1 MRGCIQETAA
11 FSQGRTL
18 AIPTVLGMAS
28 PLATA
33 AVAVTGG
40 CSTPLPRPRNRT
52 DPLKYDSTNMSAIA
66 DWMRSI
72 ESNADQ
78 CLSRGGVF
86 CVELRDRAEGG
97 DSLTVDR
104 LRAIWNKLDQ
114 QFGGITGMGFLG
126 PERAFVVTEDESCWT
141 SVAACVVETAV
152 STGMAAHDIGVG
164 VGFAR
169 VEHRGQPTA
178 DILRLATS
186 AASHASDAGIG
197 FTARSLAEEERQRR
211 RSLIRQSLEAALM
224 GQEGLRLIY
233 QPKVDAISGA
243 IVGAEALLRFECPE
257 FGPVATME
265 LLDVAEACGEMVR
278 LDRWALG
285 LAVESLQVLKNH
297 GIAALPISVNIR
309 AETAFERGFVEFVA
323 GTLATFDVAPGL
335 LQIEIREDEALADT
349 ARAEVLTAALAKVG
363 VATALD
369 GFGRNHTTLTD
380 LRKLHVSTLKLDRG
394 IVREMM
400 SNPKN
405 AQLAQ
410 GMMHLARILR
420 METVAVGIET
430 AEQRDYMRD
439 AGCTSLQGFL
449 FHRPMEADELLREL
463 QGEETQAA

>member
-1 MRGCIQETAA
+1 
-11 FSQGRTL
+11 
-18 AIPTVLGMAS
+18 
-28 PLATA
+28 
-33 AVAVTGG
+33 
-40 CSTPLPRPRNRT
+40 
-52 DPLKYDSTNMSAIA
+52 MSAIA

-72 ESNADQ
+72 ESGATQ

-86 CVELRDRAEGG
+86 CVELRDGSEGG
-97 DSLTVDR
+97 EALSVDR
-104 LRAIWNKLDQ
+104 LRSIWSRLDHE
-114 QFGGITGMGFLG
+114 FGGNAGMGFLG
-126 PERAFVVTEDESCWT
+126 PTRAFVVTEDESRWA
-141 SVAACVVETAV
+141 SLAACVVEAAV

-169 VEHRGQPTA
+169 LEQRGQPTA

-211 RSLIRQSLEAALM
+211 RSLIRQSLTAALM
-224 GQEGLRLIY
+224 GQEGLRLIF

-243 IVGAEALLRFECPE
+243 IIGAEALLRFECPE

-265 LLDVAEACGEMVR
+265 LLDVAEACGEMGV
-278 LDRWALG
+278 LDRWSLG
-285 LAVESLQVLKNH
+285 LAVESLRTLKDQ
-297 GIAALPISVNIR
+297 GVDALPISVNIL
-309 AETAFERGFVEFVA
+309 AETAFEKGFVEFVA
-323 GTLATFDVAPGL
+323 GTLATFDVDPGL
-335 LQIEIREDEALADT
+335 LQIELREDQALAESG
-349 ARAEVLTAALAKVG
+349 RAAALTSALAELG

-369 GFGRNHTTLTD
+369 GFGRNRTTLAD
-380 LRKLHVSTLKLDRG
+380 LRQLQVTALKLDRG

-410 GMMHLARILR
+410 GMMHLARVLR

-449 FHRPMEADELLREL
+449 FYRPMEADELLREL
-463 QGEETQAA
+463 LSGQTQAA